1 MTSIHTK
8 EFSAIPGNLTVK
20 GNLRVGGIVTAEA
33 APVSGSGATVTLTKA
48 QSGSTVLFDRAA
60 GIIFT
65 LPSCTPGLKYTFLV
79 STSVTSNNHKI
90 ITSTGTELFVGGLI
104 SNDTDTSGAAVF
116 FDANGS
122 THIACTMNGTTTGG
136 LIGTRIIVECIS
148 STQWLISG
156 INRGSG
162 TVATPFATS

>member
-8 EFSAIPGNLTVK
+8 EFAAVPGNLTVK
-20 GNLRVGGIVTAEA
+20 GNLRVQGIVTAEA

-48 QSGSTVLFDRAA
+48 QSGSTILFDRAA

-136 LIGTRIIVECIS
+136 LIGTRINVECIS